1 MVRITL
7 FALVAATSPLALAS
21 VIAVLT
27 SGRGRL
33 NGSAFA
39 IGFVAGQAL
48 FCALALALGAASS
61 PDHEKR
67 FPTFQALLVIAFGA
81 ALLVVAAYFRRQAP
95 TSDTPKPPSRRT
107 EAIHARLSSLSPATA
122 LGTGLALGIGGPKR
136 IAVTLVATATIEAAA
151 LGPARTTGVAVFYVA
166 IATALVW
173 VPVLLYVVFGTRAA
187 GWLADG
193 QRWASR
199 HRDMLTFYPS
209 AVLGVVLI
217 IDGIVQLAR

>member
-1 MVRITL
+1 M

-21 VIAVLT
+21 VLAVLT

-39 IGFVAGQAL
+39 IGFVAGQAV
-48 FCALALALGAASS
+48 FCALALALGAAAS

-67 FPTFQALLVIAFGA
+67 FPTFQSLLVIAFGA
-81 ALLVVAAYFRRQAP
+81 ALLVVAAYVRRQAP
-95 TSDTPKPPSRRT
+95 PGDEPRPRSPRSQ
-107 EAIHARLSSLSPATA
+107 ALHARLSSLGPGTA

-136 IAVTLVATATIEAAA
+136 IAVTLVATATIAAA
-151 LGPARTTGVAVFYVA
+151 GLGPAQTTAVAVLYVA
-166 IATALVW
+166 IATVLVW
-173 VPVLLYVVFGTRAA
+173 VPVLLYVVFGTRA
-187 GWLADG
+187 GEWLTEG

-199 HRDMLTFYPS
+199 HRETLTFYPS
-209 AVLGVVLI
+209 AVLGVVLV

>member
-1 MVRITL
+1 M

-48 FCALALALGAASS
+48 FCALALVVGAAAS
-61 PDHEKR
+61 PNHEKR
-67 FPTFQALLVIAFGA
+67 FPTFQSLLVIAFGV
-81 ALLVVAAYFRRQAP
+81 ALLVVAAYFRGH
-95 TSDTPKPPSRRT
+95 PPSTEPHPRSPRT
-107 EAIHARLSSLSPATA
+107 EAFHARLSSLSPATA
-122 LGTGLALGIGGPKR
+122 VGTGLALGIGGPKR
-136 IAVTLVATATIEAAA
+136 IAVTLIATATIEAAGLRSA
-151 LGPARTTGVAVFYVA
+151 ATVGVAVLYVA

-173 VPVLLYVVFGTRAA
+173 VPVGLYVVFGTRAA

-193 QRWASR
+193 QQWASR
-199 HRDMLTFYPS
+199 HRETLTFYPS
-209 AVLGVVLI
+209 AVLGVVLVL
-217 IDGIVQLAR
+217 DGIIQLSR